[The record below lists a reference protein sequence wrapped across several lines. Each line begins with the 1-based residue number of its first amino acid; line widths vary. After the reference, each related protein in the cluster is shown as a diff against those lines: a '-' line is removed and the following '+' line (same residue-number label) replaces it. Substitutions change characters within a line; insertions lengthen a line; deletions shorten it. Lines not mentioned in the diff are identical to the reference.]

1 MPSRLTPLPPLAV
14 PMPLRTSLALCLS
27 FGLLFLAAC
36 SSDDSLEPSSAFRI
50 ELSESQVTLTSIG
63 QNRLLVATIS
73 DMSGDPVQREVIWT
87 TSDRTIV
94 QVNGSGLLTATGA
107 GSATVTAS
115 SGDLAATATIEV
127 DQTPEHIVAIL
138 GTGQSGPPSDPL
150 PSPLTVRVTD
160 ALNHPI
166 AGVEV
171 TFAVTAGGGSVDPL
185 IATTDAFGQAAATFT
200 IGSEDVDHVATATV
214 TGTSL
219 SIAFTARLGGP
230 FDIEVDFVGGVPSAS
245 VARAFADAEQRWEA
259 IITADVPDD
268 IVRLPAFSCG
278 QNPELD
284 RPIDDL
290 VIFATIAGIDGRGG
304 ILGQAGPCFL
314 HGVGFLPAIGQM
326 TFDAADLAD
335 LENLGLLSDV
345 ILHEMGHVLGYG
357 TVWDVFGVLADP
369 TFLGGTD
376 PHFTGAQALAQF
388 DLIGGA
394 GFGGAKVP
402 VENQGGPGTADGH
415 WRESVFDNE
424 LMTGFIN
431 LGDNPLSVVS
441 IASLADLGYQ
451 VDIGRAD
458 PFSILTGLRQPGP
471 RVTLPL
477 GNDVLKGPIG
487 VLDKSGKVGRYLR
500 H

>member
-14 PMPLRTSLALCLS
+14 PMPVRTSLALCLS

-36 SSDDSLEPSSAFRI
+36 GSDDSLEPSSAFRI

-73 DMSGDPVQREVIWT
+73 DMGGDPVDADVIWT
-87 TSDRTIV
+87 TSNPAVV
-94 QVNGSGLLTATGA
+94 QVNGVGLLTATGA

-115 SGDLAATATIEV
+115 SGDLSATAAIEV
-127 DQTPEHIVAIL
+127 EQTPGKIVAIL
-138 GTGQSGPPSDPL
+138 GAGQSGPPSEPL

-160 ALNHPI
+160 ALDKPI

-171 TFAVTAGGGSVDPL
+171 SFAVTAGGGSVDPL
-185 IATTDAFGQAAATFT
+185 TATTDALGQAAATFT
-200 IGSEDVDHVATATV
+200 IGSGDVDHVATATV
-214 TGTSL
+214 TGTGL
-219 SIAFTARLGGP
+219 STTFTARLGGP
-230 FDIEVDFVGGVPSAS
+230 FNIEVEFVGGVPSAS
-245 VARAFADAEQRWEA
+245 VAQAFADAEQRWEA

-268 IVRLPAFSCG
+268 FAQLPALSCG
-278 QNPELD
+278 QSPELN

-290 VIFATIAGIDGRGG
+290 VIFATIAGIDGPGG

-314 HGVGFLPAIGQM
+314 HGEGFLPAIGQM
-326 TFDAADLAD
+326 TFDAADLAE

-345 ILHEMGHVLGYG
+345 ILHEMGHVLGSG
-357 TVWDVFGVLADP
+357 TVWDVFGLLADA

-376 PHFTGAQALAQF
+376 PHFTGAEALAQF

-402 VENQGGPGTADGH
+402 VEDQGGPGTADGH

-424 LMTGFIN
+424 AMTGFVN

-441 IASLADLGYQ
+441 IASLADLGYR
-451 VDIGRAD
+451 VDISLAD